1 MFTIADF
8 WKIFTAVSGG
18 TTDLT
23 DVTKALAQS
32 SQATVDKYFSNVI
45 DQIPFNTNDY
55 VRLRSFFRD
64 LYATHRTISTLG
76 TKITDP
82 HSLSNDHLDEL
93 FRSFGYNYSPQL
105 KDIDNNPLDS
115 KIRFFLDLVN
125 LYKIKGT
132 PQSVLEVLQ
141 YYGVTELDIFEF
153 WLQVDTDNSLVF
165 RGDPV
170 TGTTVSA
177 SQIEFPYTF
186 LTEGDPHWLQTQQQI
201 LQLNQTNKINLPSKS
216 PYIGVQP
223 ITQPGAES
231 AILCRTIIDQYESW
245 LSSGT
250 LPTQNAEITL
260 LGVNSSL
267 LELYLGIVYTYNK
280 EYISGVDTTG
290 NIICYD
296 GTNTDPAD
304 ILTEY
309 NSLTSTPPTSREDQR
324 ESLAEYYNLFTI
336 AQSSYFLQTRNDAGT
351 ILDSVNSSL
360 KTSLDSLSDT
370 NVVVLNSLL
379 KDLANWVRTNI
390 GFGFINLGFI
400 LSGMQALF
408 DELKP
413 VIDFFKPYRARLVV
427 LEAIQFKQRLFGSIV
442 VEDSL
447 EPIDT
452 EDKFYDFVTGNSIP
466 CTLDSTAP
474 LYYARETYDCGSY
487 FDIGVATDIRKV
499 FDLHYREDIHD
510 YLHCP
515 PSDTT
520 GFVVSETL
528 VDTTAAFQYYQTGGF
543 RDFDETGT
551 FDCTYGFDAVFID
564 VLSAGNF
571 LLQENGAL
579 LLQENGARIILEPNV

>member
-23 DVTKALAQS
+23 DVTKAIAQS
-32 SQATVDKYFSNVI
+32 SQATVDKYFTNVI

-64 LYATHRTISTLG
+64 LYAAHRTISTLG

-82 HSLSNDHLDEL
+82 HSLSNEHLDEL

-115 KIRFFLDLVN
+115 KVRFFLDLVN

-153 WLQVDTDNSLVF
+153 WLQVDIDGSLVF

-170 TGTTVSA
+170 TGTTINA
-177 SQIEFPYTF
+177 SQISFPYTF
-186 LTEGDPHWLQTQQQI
+186 LTENDPHWFQTQPQI
-201 LQLNQTNKINLPSKS
+201 LQLNQINKINLPSKS
-216 PYIGVQP
+216 PYIGIQP

-231 AILCRTIIDQYESW
+231 AILCRQIMDQYEGW
-245 LSSGT
+245 LSSGI
-250 LPTQNAEITL
+250 LPTQDAEISL
-260 LGVNSSL
+260 LGVNASL

-280 EYISGVDTTG
+280 EYVSGVDTTG

-296 GTNTDPAD
+296 GSNVNPVD
-304 ILTEY
+304 ILAEY
-309 NSLTSTPPTSREDQR
+309 NSLVSTPPTSRQNQR
-324 ESLAEYYNLFTI
+324 EGLEEYYRLFTI
-336 AQSSYFLQTRNDAGT
+336 AQSKYFLQTRNNAGT
-351 ILDSVNSSL
+351 ILNSVNSSL
-360 KTSLDSLSDT
+360 KTNLDDLSGT
-370 NVVVLNSLL
+370 NNVILNSLL
-379 KDLANWVRTNI
+379 KDLANWVRSNI

-408 DELKP
+408 NELKP
-413 VIDFFKPYRARLVV
+413 VIDFFKPYRARLIV
-427 LEAIQFKQRLFGSIV
+427 LEAIQFKHRLFSSIII
-442 VEDSL
+442 EDSL

-452 EDKFYDFVTGNSIP
+452 EDEFYDFVTGNGIP
-466 CTLDSTAP
+466 CTLDSTSP
-474 LYYARETYDCGSY
+474 LYYARDVYDCGSY
-487 FDIGVATDIRKV
+487 FDIGAATDIRKV
-499 FDLHYREDIHD
+499 FDLHYREEIHD

-515 PSDTT
+515 PSDST
-520 GFVVSETL
+520 GYVVSETL
-528 VDTTAAFQYYQTGGF
+528 IDTTDAFQYYQTGGF
-543 RDFDETGT
+543 RNFDEVGS

>member
-1 MFTIADF
+1 MFTIEEF

-23 DVTKALAQS
+23 DVTKAIAQS
-32 SQATVDKYFSNVI
+32 SQATVNKYFKDVI

-55 VRLRSFFRD
+55 VRLRNFLRD

-82 HSLSNDHLDEL
+82 HSLSNQHLDEL

-105 KDIDNNPLDS
+105 KDIDQNPLDS
-115 KIRFFLDLVN
+115 KVRFFLDLVN

-153 WLQVDTDNSLVF
+153 WLQVDEDGSLVF

-170 TGTTVSA
+170 TGTTINA
-177 SQIEFPYTF
+177 SQIKFPYEF

-201 LQLNQTNKINLPSKS
+201 LQLNQINKINLPSKS

-231 AILCRTIIDQYESW
+231 AILCRKIIDQYDSW
-245 LSSGT
+245 LSTGD
-250 LPTQNAEITL
+250 LPTQDAEISD
-260 LGVNSSL
+260 LGVNASL

-296 GTNTDPAD
+296 GTNTDATD

-309 NSLTSTPPTSREDQR
+309 NTLISLPPTSRQDQR
-324 ESLAEYYNLFTI
+324 DKLAEYYNLFTI
-336 AQSSYFLQTRNDAGT
+336 AQSRYFLQTRSDAGS
-351 ILDSVNSSL
+351 ILDLVNSTL
-360 KTSLDSLSDT
+360 KTSLDSLLGS
-370 NVVVLNSLL
+370 NILNSLL

-413 VIDFFKPYRARLVV
+413 VIAFFKPYRARLIV
-427 LEAIQFKQRLFGSIV
+427 LEAIQFKHRLFSSIII
-442 VEDSL
+442 EDSL

-452 EDKFYDFVTGNSIP
+452 EDEFHDFVTGNSIP

-474 LYYARETYDCGSY
+474 LYYAREVYDCGSY
-487 FDIGVATDIRKV
+487 FDIGAATDIRKI

-515 PSDTT
+515 PSDST
-520 GFVVSETL
+520 GYVVSETL
-528 VDTTAAFQYYQTGGF
+528 IDTTDAFQYYQTGGF
-543 RDFDETGT
+543 RDFDEVGT

-579 LLQENGARIILEPNV
+579 LLQENGARIILEPEI